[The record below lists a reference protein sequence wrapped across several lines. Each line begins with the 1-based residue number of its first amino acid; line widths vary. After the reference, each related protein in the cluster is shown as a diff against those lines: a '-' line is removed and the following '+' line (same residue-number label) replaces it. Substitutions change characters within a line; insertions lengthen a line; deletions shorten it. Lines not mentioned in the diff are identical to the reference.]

1 MKLAQCL
8 LLSLWISTSMC
19 RASQWFVSTNGS
31 GNGSFGSPWSLQ
43 TALTS
48 SSIQPGDTVWLR
60 GGTYLPVTTN
70 VWSYTEVSWLI
81 GINGTNGNLITLR
94 SYTNEW
100 AAIDRMWA
108 YNWFPFAGGYIC
120 FRDLEFYN
128 SLKGNEPIRTGYPDG
143 PWVHFAWN
151 TTAPCSIDLVNCV
164 VHDVDNF
171 CGSGMNSIRGCIF
184 WHVGLPN
191 GYEHV
196 CYPSPQTFSGNI
208 SGWHF
213 NDVIEHNIDNFLM
226 QSNIIFGTGNTSGG
240 SGGGRD
246 VLADGGSYQI
256 INNYFYNK
264 FSFLPWQG
272 YGYPQTLSY
281 LAGNISVVNSNIIVG
296 PSPVTYQPADTNLSV
311 SFQGNTVYANSTNN
325 LAMVVYWCD
334 NSGTSTFDY
343 NHYFSTANVTFK
355 NLSSGVFFP
364 TFAQWRATNSSF
376 DIHSTASNSAVPPD
390 SVNIIPNQDQP
401 KRCHIA
407 IYNWTHKDNVPVN
420 LSGVLNAGDGYRL
433 FSAQNYKAGAI
444 QSGTFNGT
452 NISVPMTNLT
462 TAPILFGTNYVF
474 NGVRLTQ
481 PPPTSP
487 EFGAFVVIG
496 SQHVLAPPEY
506 VRVLSS
512 GH

>member
-8 LLSLWISTSMC
+8 LLSLWMTTSMC

-48 SSIQPGDTVWLR
+48 SSIRPGDTVWLR
-60 GGTYLPVTTN
+60 NGVYFPVATN
-70 VWSYTEVSWLI
+70 VASGGELCWSV
-81 GINGTNGNLITLR
+81 GINGTNNNLITFR

-100 AAIDRMWA
+100 AAIDRMWT
-108 YNWFPFAGGYIC
+108 YNWQPFAGGYLR

-128 SLKGNEPIRTGYPDG
+128 SLKGNEPVINGYTNG
-143 PWVHFAWN
+143 PWQHFAWN
-151 TTAPCSIDLVNCV
+151 GGYVANSIEIINCV

-171 CGSGMNSIRGCIF
+171 CGSGINSIRGCIF
-184 WHVGLPN
+184 WHVGLST
-191 GYEHV
+191 GLEHV

-208 SGWHF
+208 SGWHA
-213 NDVIEHNIDNFLM
+213 NDVIEHNIANFLM

-240 SGGGRD
+240 AGGGRD

-256 INNYFYNK
+256 INNYFYNQ
-264 FSFLPWQG
+264 FSFLPWLG

-296 PSPVTYQPADTNLSV
+296 PNPVTYNYNDTNFTSV
-311 SFQGNTVYANSTNN
+311 SFLGNTVYANSTNFPG
-325 LAMVVYWCD
+325 AGVHWFGS
-334 NSGTSTFDY
+334 SGVLTFDY
-343 NHYFSTANVTFK
+343 NHYFSTTTVTFE
-355 NLSSGVFFP
+355 NLGVYGF
-364 TFAQWRATNSSF
+364 TFAMWRAANSSF
-376 DIHSTASNSAVPPD
+376 DIHSTSSNSAVPPD